1 MGEWQPTP
9 LEMMSA
15 MMFVLS
21 EEPVVSD
28 ALYIFGSMADRDL
41 DARELRVVSDLYLL
55 GFVPKIVVHGA
66 TVAEVSEQFDLEGYG
81 YEFLKTELMK
91 LGIPENGILANPRS
105 SHTAGEAR
113 NLLHLAEEKKWKT
126 LTITAYPFHQLRC
139 FLQMITLM
147 GETGIWLKV
156 YNRSFTLRDIDW
168 KRPIK
173 RAVRKG
179 VNLLGMTDMNEPM
192 ETHIAADYERIA
204 KYAQDPALTGQKY
217 TRHATIPEMFRYVAE
232 RDIIRD

>member
-1 MGEWQPTP
+1 MSEWKPTP

-15 MMFVLS
+15 MVFVLS
-21 EEPVVSD
+21 EEPVYSD

-41 DARELRVVSDLYLL
+41 DARELKAVSDLYHI
-55 GFVPKIVVHGA
+55 GFVPKIVCHGA
-66 TVAEVSEQFDLEGYG
+66 TVAEVSELFDLDGYG
-81 YEFLKTELMK
+81 YEFLKVELVK
-91 LGIPENGILANPRS
+91 LGIPEDDILANPRS

-113 NLLHLAEEKKWKT
+113 NFLLMAKERGWGKVT
-126 LTITAYPFHQLRC
+126 VMAYPFHQLRC

-147 GETGIWLKV
+147 EETGVWLKV
-156 YNRSFTLRDIDW
+156 YNRSFALRGVDW
-168 KRPIK
+168 QRPIK

-192 ETHIAADYERIA
+192 GIHITADYERIV
-204 KYAQDPALTGQKY
+204 KYAQDPALTGQQY

-232 RDIIRD
+232 RDTDVS